1 VSVIAGVEA
10 VEELRGKLGRAE
22 NWGDGC
28 GRGGSGVNRGNEKGV
43 EDVVKEA
50 LGKAEKDRE
59 AREKVSE
66 QERKER
72 ERELRLERL
81 ENERKECKEREERDR
96 EQKERERE
104 RRLEKLEQDRIK
116 KREEN
121 ERRGRE
127 KGDSDCKAV
136 LKILQEQQNKQDI
149 EEGVRREIARM
160 SGISFMAQNAAG
172 YGSYGGLGAWSNGLA
187 APVRQGLLAA
197 PIDLTEHRLSRL
209 ETMQKQDEWDRDQE
223 RERFR
228 RSARWS

>member
-1 VSVIAGVEA
+1 MSVMADVEA
-10 VEELRGKLGRAE
+10 VEELRGKLGRTE
-22 NWGDGC
+22 NWGNGY
-28 GRGGSGVNRGNEKGV
+28 GRGGNGGNGKVV

-50 LGKAEKDRE
+50 LGNAEKDRE
-59 AREKVSE
+59 AREKVRE

-81 ENERKECKEREERDR
+81 EIERKECKERGERDR

-104 RRLEKLEQDRIK
+104 WRLEKLEQDRIK
-116 KREEN
+116 EREEN

-136 LKILQEQQNKQDI
+136 LKILQEQQKKQDI
-149 EEGVRREIARM
+149 EEGFRMEMAKM
-160 SGISFMAQNAAG
+160 SGIHFMAQNAAG
-172 YGSYGGLGAWSNGLA
+172 YGGYGGVGAWSNGLA

-197 PIDLTEHRLSRL
+197 PVDLIEHRLSRL
-209 ETMQKQDEWDRDQE
+209 EAMQKQDEWDRDQE